1 LADARLTKVQIRE
14 ASRRWGLTTWDK
26 PAAACLASRVAY
38 GVRITP
44 ARLAR
49 VEAAEVAL
57 RTALAAAD
65 LSATNL
71 RVRDLG
77 EQARVEVDAGLV
89 PVLSERPDLLAAVK
103 GFGSVEVDPRG
114 FRSGAMNELLPEPER
129 YR

>member
-1 LADARLTKVQIRE
+1 
-14 ASRRWGLTTWDK
+14 
-26 PAAACLASRVAY
+26 
-38 GVRITP
+38 
-44 ARLAR
+44 
-49 VEAAEVAL
+49 
-57 RTALAAAD
+57 
-65 LSATNL
+65 
-71 RVRDLG
+71 VRDLG